1 MRDYLVLIVYYSA
14 IPLFIKNTFLSFL
27 QDRAQFQRKFL
38 ESDFERPDY
47 GSREKPLA
55 LDIKSGSQHIVV
67 FNSLGQNSSPFCH
80 PLFKFLSKF

>member
-1 MRDYLVLIVYYSA
+1 MIQKLVKSYFS
-14 IPLFIKNTFLSFL
+14 SFL

-67 FNSLGQNSSPFCH
+67 FNSLGQNLESILVF
-80 PLFKFLSKF
+80 FNKF

>member
-1 MRDYLVLIVYYSA
+1 MIQKLVKSYFS
-14 IPLFIKNTFLSFL
+14 SFL

-67 FNSLGQNSSPFCH
+67 FNSLGQNSSPFAH
-80 PLFKFLSKF
+80 SFF